1 MFKSKTILSIVIFT
15 TLLILTSFI
24 KNQTRSI
31 EKNISKLTK
40 KTNKLEKILH
50 ESQIEFYYL
59 SSPSYISEKIKIF
72 SDEQYFSISHSN
84 IYSILN
90 EYKLNNLK
98 ITESL
103 NAEKKTDK

>member
-1 MFKSKTILSIVIFT
+1 MFKSRTILSIVIFT
-15 TLLILTSFI
+15 TLLILTFV
-24 KNQTRSI
+24 KNQTRLI
-31 EKNISKLTK
+31 EKNISKLTE

-84 IYSILN
+84 IYSSLN

-98 ITESL
+98 LLSH
-103 NAEKKTDK
+103 

>member
-15 TLLILTSFI
+15 TLLILTSFV
-24 KNQTRSI
+24 KNQTRLI
-31 EKNISKLTK
+31 EKNISKLTE

-84 IYSILN
+84 IYSSLN

-98 ITESL
+98 ITDSFH
-103 NAEKKTDK
+103 AENKTVK